1 MASRVRNLVTLRKN
15 NKNNILWLLYN
26 KGPMSRLTL
35 ATTCGLTGAA
45 MTVLIKEM
53 LAEETVIETERIQRN
68 QTGRR
73 EVLLDINYNKFFAI
87 GINIEEDYTYL
98 SIGKLNQLQDI
109 ESFLT
114 DDLKPDILESLITKL
129 EGLLEKYQTK
139 TIIGIGVGVVG
150 LVDENSGIVLNS
162 YGLFPENYQLK
173 ALLARRFSYPIYLSN
188 NVRSQAKALIND
200 ESTDFLFIKHGPG
213 VGASLVINGEVVEG
227 FYNRAGELGH
237 TVVDINGELCKC
249 GKRGCLEVFLR
260 EKNIRQKYA
269 KLSGKTVNIKDIY
282 QAYPN
287 EELIKMIIDE
297 CLEKMAI
304 AIDHA
309 SALTDPLY
317 IFTSGGIFSYP
328 AIYEELLNKINQI
341 DSKLSKRFRNIN
353 QEKQLKAMGSVN
365 LVFKIRMFTG
375 E

>member
-269 KLSGKTVNIKDIY
+269 KLSGKTVN
-282 QAYPN
+282 
-287 EELIKMIIDE
+287 
-297 CLEKMAI
+297 
-304 AIDHA
+304 
-309 SALTDPLY
+309 
-317 IFTSGGIFSYP
+317 
-328 AIYEELLNKINQI
+328 
-341 DSKLSKRFRNIN
+341 
-353 QEKQLKAMGSVN
+353 
-365 LVFKIRMFTG
+365 
-375 E
+375 